1 MAVYGFVSTGRGLF
15 LRESVA
21 GHWFPLPSH
30 SHLGSIIIL
39 DNLGPWL
46 DNLGFWLDLGW
57 TLALFHFQD
66 LMKNLWVGLEGGQ
79 GRASLGF
86 NLFPVIAAAGAAAQ
100 CRPLHTIDCRWRK
113 TIQIQIQNTNTNT
126 NTNIHTNTNANTNTN
141 TNTNTDIDTNTQ
153 QKCMKT
159 SIHRDISRTFPR
171 RREKTQ
177 KAAISADSQTQ
188 GNTLSKAK
196 RKWYVLK

>member
-1 MAVYGFVSTGRGLF
+1 MYIIHGIHGIQCIFYMVVWRCTQSMVYGLVSTGRGLF

-46 DNLGFWLDLGW
+46 GLGW

-100 CRPLHTIDCRWRK
+100 CRSLHTIDCRWRK
-113 TIQIQIQNTNTNT
+113 TIQIQIQNTEYKIWTWALVPLCLFGT
-126 NTNIHTNTNANTNTN
+126 IGGPITLVCCLRA
-141 TNTNTDIDTNTQ
+141 DIIFCCT
-153 QKCMKT
+153 M
-159 SIHRDISRTFPR
+159 SM
-171 RREKTQ
+171 
-177 KAAISADSQTQ
+177 
-188 GNTLSKAK
+188 L
-196 RKWYVLK
+196 